1 VWKLRAFFSK
11 AVNMSTNGSDDED
24 QSSISEDDA
33 INVAAFGPFGTFLG
47 DGMQFGSGGAE
58 FSNSSFSSALLNF
71 NPWRSHGADLV
82 DTAFDVDNVDP
93 NSVYVGDE
101 DYAVLQSMPE
111 LQREFVIG
119 ERMEA
124 LRDEALMYKATGERP
139 EQEED
144 QAMVWGRSSHDE
156 DIGSEEGV
164 SQELPASSSV
174 VNDIAEHAE
183 ELQHSGDMGNQ
194 PETAQAHVG
203 VSTDGEGASTA
214 ALAEVVSGRGRGRG
228 RGRPPT
234 RNKSKSGRGRGRPP
248 GSKGGRG
255 CGRNKNSEGSRNAE
269 RREESTVE
277 RGEDGRGRIGATR
290 AGAASII
297 LGRGRG
303 RRSGRTTQLPPRP
316 VALQVQT
323 DWEVKETLDEDGLG
337 ANFGNQQDV
346 VDFFLGHRCKS
357 YEEGI
362 QHNLTTKLALHSMEC
377 TELNLFHVL
386 IYSAF
391 DTLVEY
397 TNEALNDRNL
407 LPLMYGEF
415 RSFLGTLFLSS
426 VFNTSADQAWE
437 LMSSCTSNKIMPR
450 ERFVQVLTNLRGYDI
465 RRRIIANPS
474 AQWID
479 QRNKLDHLHRL
490 EKKFLKGQLNFFLT
504 ALLVVKWWMM
514 KWKVPRPKMWK

>member
-1 VWKLRAFFSK
+1 V
-11 AVNMSTNGSDDED
+11 
-24 QSSISEDDA
+24 
-33 INVAAFGPFGTFLG
+33 
-47 DGMQFGSGGAE
+47 
-58 FSNSSFSSALLNF
+58 
-71 NPWRSHGADLV
+71 
-82 DTAFDVDNVDP
+82 
-93 NSVYVGDE
+93 
-101 DYAVLQSMPE
+101 
-111 LQREFVIG
+111 
-119 ERMEA
+119 
-124 LRDEALMYKATGERP
+124 
-139 EQEED
+139 
-144 QAMVWGRSSHDE
+144 
-156 DIGSEEGV
+156 
-164 SQELPASSSV
+164 
-174 VNDIAEHAE
+174 
-183 ELQHSGDMGNQ
+183 
-194 PETAQAHVG
+194 
-203 VSTDGEGASTA
+203 
-214 ALAEVVSGRGRGRG
+214 
-228 RGRPPT
+228 
-234 RNKSKSGRGRGRPP
+234 
-248 GSKGGRG
+248 
-255 CGRNKNSEGSRNAE
+255 
-269 RREESTVE
+269 
-277 RGEDGRGRIGATR
+277 
-290 AGAASII
+290 
-297 LGRGRG
+297 
-303 RRSGRTTQLPPRP
+303 
-316 VALQVQT
+316 
-323 DWEVKETLDEDGLG
+323 
-337 ANFGNQQDV
+337 
-346 VDFFLGHRCKS
+346 
-357 YEEGI
+357 EGI